1 VAAVRASGASEHAR
15 FVAVSTGEPSK
26 DALESSVAAGARLAE
41 AVVMEG
47 NKTIEVVID
56 LNRDEVVSSK
66 ELTGVQPPM
75 TVEEF
80 LAVQEAVREH
90 PLFVEA
96 LRRRGID
103 DMSLVDIDPISAG
116 YHGLEYEDGD
126 RRLAR
131 ILAFVRPSPGG
142 NAYSGPVEGVFGA
155 LDVATREFVHFED
168 RGVVPLPPDEGEF
181 RASHLGPPRDDLRPI
196 EITQPEGASFS
207 VHGYEVRW
215 QRWRLR
221 LGYTQREGLVLHE
234 IGYEDSGRVR
244 PILHRASYAEM
255 VVPYADPDRSYQA
268 PLDIGEFNIGTM
280 SNSLKLGCDCLGLIH
295 YFDVAYAAPDGTPVD
310 IQNAICMHEEDV
322 GILWKHTDFRTG
334 HMEVRRA
341 RRLVIST
348 IATVGNYDYGFFW
361 YLYQDGT
368 IEGEVKATGIVATKA
383 VPEGVEPEYGRLVA
397 PQLSATNHQ
406 HIFCARLDF
415 DIDGTSNTVC
425 EIDSTPV
432 AMGSDNPHGNA
443 WKTVERPLKSEAVAK
458 RDIDIG
464 RARTWLV
471 TNPSRRN
478 SVGRP
483 VAYRLVSGDNTVAL
497 SAPDSYQRKRASFID
512 HHLWVTPYSPTE
524 RYPAGDYPYQHKGGA
539 GLAEWTAQDRAIED
553 TDLVVWYTMVHHH
566 VPRPEDWPVMPVVRI
581 GFQLRPVG
589 FFDRNPALDVPAPPP
604 TCH

>member
-1 VAAVRASGASEHAR
+1 
-15 FVAVSTGEPSK
+15 
-26 DALESSVAAGARLAE
+26 
-41 AVVMEG
+41 
-47 NKTIEVVID
+47 
-56 LNRDEVVSSK
+56 
-66 ELTGVQPPM
+66 
-75 TVEEF
+75 
-80 LAVQEAVREH
+80 
-90 PLFVEA
+90 
-96 LRRRGID
+96 
-103 DMSLVDIDPISAG
+103 
-116 YHGLEYEDGD
+116 
-126 RRLAR
+126 
-131 ILAFVRPSPGG
+131 
-142 NAYSGPVEGVFGA
+142 
-155 LDVATREFVHFED
+155 
-168 RGVVPLPPDEGEF
+168 
-181 RASHLGPPRDDLRPI
+181 
-196 EITQPEGASFS
+196 
-207 VHGYEVRW
+207 
-215 QRWRLR
+215 
-221 LGYTQREGLVLHE
+221 
-234 IGYEDSGRVR
+234 
-244 PILHRASYAEM
+244 M

-310 IQNAICMHEEDV
+310 IPNAICMHEEDV

-415 DIDGTSNTVC
+415 DVDGTSNTVC